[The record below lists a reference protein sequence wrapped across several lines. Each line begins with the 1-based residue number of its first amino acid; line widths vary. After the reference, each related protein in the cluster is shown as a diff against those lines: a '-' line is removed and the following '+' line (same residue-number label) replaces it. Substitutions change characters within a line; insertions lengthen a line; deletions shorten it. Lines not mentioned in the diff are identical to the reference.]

1 MPTRKLLDFLDE
13 NNIKYVVINHSSAY
27 TASEIAASAHV
38 KGQELAKTVMI
49 KVDGQMNMIVLPAK
63 YKVNF
68 DLLRKHIG
76 CDSLELAGE
85 DEFTELF
92 PDCLTGAMPPFGN
105 LYGMKTYL
113 DKTLTYDEEIAF
125 NAGNHSQLIRL
136 KFQDYQDLVRPDI
149 SNFAA
154 A

>member
-1 MPTRKLLDFLDE
+1 MPTRKLLDFLDQ
-13 NNIKYVVINHSSAY
+13 NNIHYVVINHSSAY

-38 KGQELAKTVMI
+38 KGQELAKTVMV
-49 KVDGQMNMIVLPAK
+49 KVDGEMAQIVLPAK

-68 DLLRKHIG
+68 DLFKNYTGI
-76 CDSLELAGE
+76 DNIDLAGE

-136 KFQDYQDLVRPDI
+136 RFEDYLSLVKPEI

-154 A
+154 G

>member
-1 MPTRKLLDFLDE
+1 MPTRKLLDYLDQ
-13 NNIKYVVINHSSAY
+13 NNVRYVVINHSSAY
-27 TASEIAASAHV
+27 TASQIAASAHV
-38 KGQELAKTVMI
+38 KGQELAKAVMVKI
-49 KVDGQMNMIVLPAK
+49 NGQMNMVVLPAK

-68 DLLRKHIG
+68 ELLQKHTNCKEI
-76 CDSLELAGE
+76 ELAGE
-85 DEFTELF
+85 AEFTELF

-105 LYGMKTYL
+105 IYGMKTYL

-136 KFQDYQDLVRPDI
+136 SFKDYLKLVKPDI

>member
-1 MPTRKLLDFLDE
+1 MPAAKLIQFLDE
-13 NNIKYVVINHSSAY
+13 NGIVYSLIDHSSAY

-38 KGQELAKTVMI
+38 KGQEMAKTVMI
-49 KVDGQMNMIVLPAK
+49 KIEGKMHMVVLPAK

-68 DLLRKHIG
+68 DLLKKYTGKEDII
-76 CDSLELAGE
+76 LAGE
-85 DEFTELF
+85 EEFTAMF
-92 PDCLTGAMPPFGN
+92 PGCLTGAMPPFGN
-105 LYGMKTYL
+105 IYGMKTYL

-136 KFQDYQDLVRPDI
+136 RFEDYLNLVKPEI
-149 SNFAA
+149 SHFAA

>member
-1 MPTRKLLDFLDE
+1 MPTKKLIDYLDQND
-13 NNIKYVVINHSSAY
+13 IRYVVINHSSAY

-38 KGQELAKTVMI
+38 KGQELAKTVVVKI
-49 KVDGQMNMIVLPAK
+49 DGKMNLLVLPAK

-68 DLLRKHIG
+68 DLLKKHIG
-76 CDSLELAGE
+76 FDTVELAGE
-85 DEFTELF
+85 DEFTVLF

-105 LYGMKTYL
+105 IYGMNTYL
-113 DKTLTYDEEIAF
+113 DKTLTYEKEIAF

-136 KFQDYQDLVRPDI
+136 SYNDYLDLVKPDI

-154 A
+154 G

>member
-1 MPTRKLLDFLDE
+1 MPTKQLMDFLDQK
-13 NNIKYVVINHSSAY
+13 NIKYVVINHSSAY
-27 TASEIAASAHV
+27 TASEIAASAHI
-38 KGQELAKTVMI
+38 KGQELAKTVMVKI
-49 KVDGQMNMIVLPAK
+49 DGKMNMVVLPAK
-63 YKVNF
+63 YRINF
-68 DLLRKHIG
+68 DLLKKHTGSDAI
-76 CDSLELAGE
+76 ELADE
-85 DEFTELF
+85 DEFTALF

-105 LYGMKTYL
+105 IYGMKTFL

-136 KFQDYQDLVRPDI
+136 GFKDFLELVKPDI

>member
-1 MPTRKLLDFLDE
+1 MPTKKLMDYLDQ
-13 NNIKYVVINHSSAY
+13 NNVKYVIINHSSAY

-38 KGQELAKTVMI
+38 KGQELAKTVMVKI
-49 KVDGQMNMIVLPAK
+49 DGEMNQIVLPAK

-68 DLLRKHIG
+68 DLLKKHTGSKEI
-76 CDSLELAGE
+76 ELAGE

-105 LYGMKTYL
+105 IYGMNTYL
-113 DKTLTYDEEIAF
+113 DKTLTFDEEIAF

-136 KFQDYQDLVRPDI
+136 NFKDYLKLVKPDI
-149 SNFAA
+149 SNFAGA
-154 A
+154 